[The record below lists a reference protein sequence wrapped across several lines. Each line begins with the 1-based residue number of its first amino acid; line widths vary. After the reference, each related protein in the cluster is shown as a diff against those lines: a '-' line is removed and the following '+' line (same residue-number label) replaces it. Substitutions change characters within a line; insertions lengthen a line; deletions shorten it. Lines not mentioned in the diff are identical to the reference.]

1 MSARK
6 LATAALAA
14 CLAVPLLAGPVL
26 TTIQDVIYNADGT
39 PYNGFA
45 VITWTPFVA
54 GDTTQ
59 IATQTVTVNIAAG
72 NLFVQL
78 VPTTNATPAGFYTVT
93 FTSAGND
100 QFTESWAVPPSV
112 VPLRVQAV
120 LISPGTGPSP
130 LTTGGAPIPE
140 SGVIGLLA
148 DLAVRPVEG
157 AAYAVGGIAMIDSTG
172 ALEAVTGNV
181 SDCVHV
187 DGSSGPCGTAG
198 SGSPGPNFTD
208 AEVPTGLVNGANLSF
223 TLSAV
228 PVPTTSLNLYRNGVL
243 QQAGQDY
250 TLSGNTVQFLAVS
263 TPQTT
268 DTLLASYRVT
278 PSGTPQGPPVPQ
290 ILCAGMGA
298 STSST
303 TLSSLATCAIAAGT
317 VQPGDRVKIDFDF
330 SHEGTLTGFT
340 FAVDWG
346 NTLLVQR
353 NGAVNETFI
362 SGWAEAGANTS
373 ACQMTFQTWGTVLPF
388 GAGVLNAYD
397 LLSFPLTLSFQGQ
410 MAATTTDTVT
420 LRNFSVVLYPAT
432 Q

>member
-181 SDCVHV
+181 SDC
-187 DGSSGPCGTAG
+187 
-198 SGSPGPNFTD
+198 
-208 AEVPTGLVNGANLSF
+208 
-223 TLSAV
+223 
-228 PVPTTSLNLYRNGVL
+228 
-243 QQAGQDY
+243 
-250 TLSGNTVQFLAVS
+250 
-263 TPQTT
+263 
-268 DTLLASYRVT
+268 
-278 PSGTPQGPPVPQ
+278 
-290 ILCAGMGA
+290 
-298 STSST
+298 
-303 TLSSLATCAIAAGT
+303 
-317 VQPGDRVKIDFDF
+317 
-330 SHEGTLTGFT
+330 
-340 FAVDWG
+340 
-346 NTLLVQR
+346 
-353 NGAVNETFI
+353 
-362 SGWAEAGANTS
+362 
-373 ACQMTFQTWGTVLPF
+373 
-388 GAGVLNAYD
+388 
-397 LLSFPLTLSFQGQ
+397 
-410 MAATTTDTVT
+410 
-420 LRNFSVVLYPAT
+420 
-432 Q
+432 